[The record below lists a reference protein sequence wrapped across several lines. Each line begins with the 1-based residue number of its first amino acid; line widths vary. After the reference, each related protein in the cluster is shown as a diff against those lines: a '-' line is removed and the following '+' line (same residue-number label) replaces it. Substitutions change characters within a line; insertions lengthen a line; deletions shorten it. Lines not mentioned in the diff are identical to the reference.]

1 MHLLGRKE
9 SYSQLR
15 VLSLRSDDV
24 CAYIYSVLQQMA
36 QEFLTLMWCWLVTV
50 LGCLRQIG
58 TVACCSR
65 RSMCVRVC
73 VSHSAVSDSL

>member
-1 MHLLGRKE
+1 MHLVGRKE

-15 VLSLRSDDV
+15 VLSLRSDNM

-50 LGCLRQIG
+50 LGCLRQVG
-58 TVACCSR
+58 TVACCDR
-65 RSMCVRVC
+65 RSVCVHVC
-73 VSHSAVSDSL
+73 VSRSVVSDSL